1 MPKSI
6 DVGPYL
12 LALFESGTVLSF
24 LNCCVYFIATML
36 AHLFHLQPF
45 SSEQLICC
53 LLLCSLSYILKLNL
67 AVGSVCVCMS
77 ISFVSTPACDRR
89 MITRLYNFQI

>member
-53 LLLCSLSYILKLNL
+53 LLLCSLSYTEAL
-67 AVGSVCVCMS
+67 SCRQRVC
-77 ISFVSTPACDRR
+77 
-89 MITRLYNFQI
+89 LYVH